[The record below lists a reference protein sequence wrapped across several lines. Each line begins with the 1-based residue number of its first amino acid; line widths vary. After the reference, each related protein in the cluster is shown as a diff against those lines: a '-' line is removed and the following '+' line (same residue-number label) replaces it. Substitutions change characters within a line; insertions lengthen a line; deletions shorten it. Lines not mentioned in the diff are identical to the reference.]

1 MGCYQ
6 IVINGDNGRQSILL
20 FLWWFTTLII
30 AQKAGK
36 CNYIPP
42 LFPGCSSIA
51 PMINWKLSNYPLYSF
66 RIFVDM

>member
-42 LFPGCSSIA
+42 LFPRCSSIA